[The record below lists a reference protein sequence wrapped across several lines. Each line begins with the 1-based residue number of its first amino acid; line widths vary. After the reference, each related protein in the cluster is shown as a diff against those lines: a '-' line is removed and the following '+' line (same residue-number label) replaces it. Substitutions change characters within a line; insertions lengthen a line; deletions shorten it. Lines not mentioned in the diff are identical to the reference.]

1 MALKRSDVL
10 ITRPCS
16 MDVYRRYRATG
27 LGWGFL
33 PEPDRRGLPP
43 DEEMMRDVDE
53 AHRCGVKFQGRV
65 ELDADWMGMIDFDSN
80 FMESTVRDLD
90 NKPAVTWWVHT
101 YKGHPSYHFCTNA
114 PAYRRYLMYQLR
126 RVMQAGTDWLMIDS
140 AIPTIGALNARYG
153 GCFCQHCLA
162 GFRQYLKANLKMVDR
177 EHWQISDLDTF
188 NYRDFLLANDYTDER
203 FRAEILAF
211 PPVIPLAREF
221 FDYQWQEV
229 NSFFRAFKRYAQE
242 FGEDVPMSSN
252 SPFYWAEF
260 IYAVDAHD
268 FYTNEMEYHP
278 PEEEI
283 LPTEPIYTFKLADA
297 LGRLLAITGVPRA
310 FEPCRLND
318 RPGHIRFWIAQAYAH
333 GHVFMVPDKMWTH
346 RFAGEPDRWYH
357 SKPGDYEALYH
368 FVRDYPQLFDEYESV
383 APIALIFSNNAVR
396 QYLGDRLSSGH
407 LGGQN
412 RSAPKTDLVTA
423 CIALS
428 RANQPFRIIVAGD
441 EWVAD
446 HLLNADLATYRA
458 VIRFEPSYLS
468 EEQEAKLS
476 AIGDRSLTWSGI
488 DTLLDKVGGDIGIS
502 GADNISVLPRY
513 RPDEADSPL
522 ICHLLNSNY
531 DLQTDQFITQRDIQL
546 TISNDMMGRRFA
558 KPVLYAPGQDPQLL
572 QYRSDG
578 AETVIFIP
586 QMDMWAIIQ
595 LESSDS

>member
-53 AHRCGVKFQGRV
+53 AHRCGANFQGRV

-80 FMESTVRDLD
+80 FMESTVRDLND
-90 NKPAVTWWVHT
+90 KPAVTWWVHT

-114 PAYRRYLMYQLR
+114 PGYRHYLNYQLR

-162 GFRQYLKANLKMVDR
+162 GFRDYLRTNLTEADR
-177 EHWQISDLDTF
+177 KTHQIDDLDGF
-188 NYRDFLLANDYTDER
+188 NYRDFLLSRNFTDER
-203 FRAEILAF
+203 YRAEILAF
-211 PPVIPLAREF
+211 PPLVPLAREY
-221 FDYQWQEV
+221 FDYQWREV
-229 NSFFRAFKRYAQE
+229 NALFRAFKRYAQE
-242 FGEDVPMSSN
+242 FGENVPMSSN

-260 IYAVDAHD
+260 MYAVDAHD
-268 FYTNEMEYHP
+268 FYTNEMDYRP

-283 LPTEPIYTFKLADA
+283 LPSEPIYTFKLADA
-297 LGRLLAITGVPRA
+297 LDRLVAITGVPRA

-318 RPGHIRFWIAQAYAH
+318 RPGHIRLWIAQAYAH
-333 GHVFMVPDKMWTH
+333 GHVFMVPDKMWTL

-368 FVRDYPQLFDEYESV
+368 FVRDFPDIFDDYESV
-383 APIALIFSNNAVR
+383 ASVALVFSNTAVR
-396 QYLGDRLSSGH
+396 QYLGERLSSGH

-412 RSAPKTDLVTA
+412 RSAPKTDLAHA
-423 CIALS
+423 CLALS
-428 RANQPFRIIVAGD
+428 ASNVPYRLIVAGD

-446 HLLNADLATYRA
+446 HLLEADLSTYRA
-458 VIRFEPSYLS
+458 VVRFEPSHLS
-468 EEQEAKLS
+468 AEQEAKLAS
-476 AIGDRSLTWSGI
+476 AGDRLITWSGI
-488 DTLLDKVGGDIGIS
+488 DDLMERVGQEIRVG
-502 GADNISVLPRY
+502 GADNLSVLPRY
-513 RPDEADSPL
+513 RPTASSSPL
-522 ICHLLNSNY
+522 VIHLLNSNY
-531 DLQTDQFITQRDIQL
+531 DPQTDQYAPL
-546 TISNDMMGRRFA
+546 SNLSVTVSRSLLDREIA
-558 KPVLYAPGQDPQLL
+558 AATLYAPGRAPQTLEWL
-572 QYRSDG
+572 SDG
-578 AETVIFIP
+578 QVTRLALP
-586 QMDMWAIIQ
+586 QMDMWAILK
-595 LESSDS
+595 LE